1 MIRMISHRWSKLLMR
16 FKHIPPFAALLTA
29 AVILLQATSC
39 GFIIVNDM
47 TDPTTGVDG
56 ADAETGSAETEQY
69 TAEEYTPYV
78 PADNYSL
85 SRRYLEELPE
95 RDYGGAVFFITTPT
109 KDYIDPDDTGSLV
122 NKLAAE
128 RNEDVAE
135 QFGITLITSV
145 ADATTM
151 LSELAQAV
159 AADTYYTD
167 LLMVPVYM
175 MGSFRA
181 ADTLINM
188 RTLPFFDV
196 EQPYFNQESS
206 DMTSGG
212 YSTYGIAGQASI
224 APSSFSAMFMNKN
237 ILAEAGIDPYGIYES
252 VADGTWTWDTVVEYT
267 EAVKTLNGN
276 RTAQGLPA
284 YYTMTA
290 QNTAD
295 RLPDLVFK
303 SAGNDYVKTGNRSIP
318 VIGYTVKS
326 VQATMDVLAS
336 FYNDRYAITDA
347 SAGAINCFS
356 GGESAFL
363 VDYLYIMSWMPG
375 AKADWGVVPLPK
387 GSEDDEYRTLISN
400 TELVFA
406 VPKNHTNGEIPA
418 IILSALNAASYGHIY
433 DEYVDHHMM
442 DILRDNDSVNM
453 LDLILDTASF
463 DFSLAFGNAYPT
475 IAAATYRL
483 IRDCAATNN
492 LADYFSDR
500 RTVAQATMR
509 EYFPLKH

>member
-1 MIRMISHRWSKLLMR
+1 MK
-16 FKHIPPFAALLTA
+16 FKRIPSLAALVSA
-29 AVILLQATSC
+29 AAILLQTTSC

-47 TDPTTGVDG
+47 SPEAGENTPGLSQDT
-56 ADAETGSAETEQY
+56 ASAETVAFQP
-69 TAEEYTPYV
+69 EEYTPYT
-78 PADNYSL
+78 PKDYYSL
-85 SRRYLEELPE
+85 SRQYLEDLPE
-95 RDYGGAVFFITTPT
+95 RDYGGAVFFITTPST
-109 KDYIDPDDTGSLV
+109 DYIDPDNTASVV
-122 NKLAAE
+122 NKLAVE

-135 QFGITLITSV
+135 QFSV
-145 ADATTM
+145 TMIPTVSDASTM

-159 AADTYYTD
+159 AADSYYTD
-167 LLMVPVYM
+167 LLMLPVYM
-175 MGSFRA
+175 VGNFRA

-188 RTLPFFDV
+188 RTLPFFNVD
-196 EQPYFNQESS
+196 QPYFNKDSS

-224 APSSFSAMFMNKN
+224 APSSFSALFMNKN
-237 ILAEAGIDPYGIYES
+237 ILLEAGLDPYALYDS
-252 VADGTWTWDTVVEYT
+252 AAAGTLTWDNILTCVD
-267 EAVKTLNGN
+267 AVKTLNGD
-276 RTAQGLPA
+276 RTASGLPA

-303 SAGNDYVKTGNRSIP
+303 SGGNDYVKTGSRTIP
-318 VIGYTVKS
+318 VVGYTVKT
-326 VQATMDVLAS
+326 VQKTMDILAQ
-336 FYNDRYAITDA
+336 FYNDQYSITDPT
-347 SAGAINCFS
+347 AGAVSCFS

-375 AKADWGVVPLPK
+375 AKADWGVLPLPK
-387 GSEDDEYRTLISN
+387 GQESDDYRTLISN

-406 VPKNHTNGEIPA
+406 VPKNHTNGEVPA

-433 DEYVDHHMM
+433 DEYVNYHMEEV
-442 DILRDNDSVNM
+442 LRDNDSINM
-453 LDLILDTASF
+453 LEMILTTASF
-463 DFSLAFGNAYPT
+463 DFALAFGNAYPT

-492 LADYFSDR
+492 LDDYFADR
-500 RTVAQATMR
+500 RTTAQTTMR

>member
-1 MIRMISHRWSKLLMR
+1 MK
-16 FKHIPPFAALLTA
+16 FKRIPSLAALVSA
-29 AVILLQATSC
+29 AAILLQATSC

-47 TDPTTGVDG
+47 SHEAGESAP
-56 ADAETGSAETEQY
+56 GSAENAASAET
-69 TAEEYTPYV
+69 TAFQPEDYTPYT
-78 PADNYSL
+78 PKDYYSL
-85 SRRYLEELPE
+85 SRQYLADLPE
-95 RDYGGAVFFITTPT
+95 RDYGGSVFFITTPST
-109 KDYIDPDDTGSLV
+109 DYIDPDNTASVV
-122 NKLAAE
+122 NKLAVE

-135 QFGITLITSV
+135 QFGVTMIPTVS
-145 ADATTM
+145 DASTM

-159 AADTYYTD
+159 AADSYYTD

-175 MGSFRA
+175 VGNFRA

-188 RTLPFFDV
+188 RTLPFFNVD
-196 EQPYFNQESS
+196 QPYFNKDSS

-224 APSSFSAMFMNKN
+224 APSSFSALFMNKN
-237 ILAEAGIDPYGIYES
+237 VLIEAGLDPYALYDS
-252 VADGTWTWDTVVEYT
+252 AAQGTLTWDNILTCIN
-267 EAVKTLNGN
+267 AVKTLNGD
-276 RTAQGLPA
+276 RTASGLPA

-303 SAGNDYVKTGNRSIP
+303 SGGNDYVKTGTRAIP
-318 VIGYTVKS
+318 VIGYTVKT
-326 VQATMDVLAS
+326 VQKTMDILAQ
-336 FYNDRYAITDA
+336 FYNDQYSITD
-347 SAGAINCFS
+347 STAGAINCFS

-375 AKADWGVVPLPK
+375 AKADWGVLPLPK
-387 GSEDDEYRTLISN
+387 GKEADDYRTLISN

-433 DEYVDHHMM
+433 DEYVNYHMAEV
-442 DILRDNDSVNM
+442 LRDNDSINM
-453 LDLILDTASF
+453 LELILTTASF
-463 DFSLAFGNAYPT
+463 DFALAFGNAYPT
-475 IAAATYRL
+475 IASATYRL

-492 LADYFSDR
+492 LDDYFTDR
-500 RTVAQATMR
+500 RTTAQTTLK